1 MTGLLALLR
10 RLRRDSDGTMVIE
23 TAIVTP
29 VLVLLTLG
37 SYQVSN
43 MVARQT
49 ELQSAAAEA
58 VAIALAAAPDTAAK
72 RTVVEQVIERSSG
85 LAADKV
91 SVTAAYRC
99 DDSTSYV
106 TSPDSCSSAKVV
118 SSFVKIDLR
127 DTYKPSWTNFG
138 VGSPIN
144 YNVTRYVL
152 YQQDEV

>member
-99 DDSTSYV
+99 DDSTNYV

-127 DTYKPSWTNFG
+127 DTYTPSWTNFG

-144 YNVTRYVL
+144 CNVTRYVL

>member
-91 SVTAAYRC
+91 SVAAAYRC
-99 DDSTSYV
+99 DDSTRYV

-127 DTYKPSWTNFG
+127 DTYTPSWTKFG